1 MGTTFLKLT
10 GFTGTDHQDV
20 YVKAE
25 DILIVD
31 WVDTTHTA
39 IALSGGGLIT
49 LENSSV
55 AKGNNY
61 IALGIYSALDKA
73 LQGAESKGSSFTQT
87 VSFEG
92 GASLVS
98 AAFS

>member
-1 MGTTFLKLT
+1 MGTTFLKIACTDT
-10 GFTGTDHQDV
+10 GHSDL

-31 WVDTTHTA
+31 WLDATNTV

-49 LENSSV
+49 LTTSTVS
-55 AKGNNY
+55 KSNNY
-61 IALGIYSALDKA
+61 VALGIYEALDKA
-73 LQGAESKGSSFTQT
+73 LQGAKSEGSSFVQDVVINTAT
-87 VSFEG
+87 V
-92 GASLVS
+92 AS